1 MVHDCSRPELV
12 LADPSCRGQPV
23 HAASHKPAAHN
34 HSRLA
39 STNASSHW
47 PLPVLSARPLNY
59 SECAPTSFGECM
71 KDNFCRMISA
81 LRCRRPGLDRIQL
94 DCVGADE
101 EERRHKGD
109 HHRSKTIDLELL
121 LPDGMLHEGCYPL
134 SAHAMRRS
142 LARLGPSLRAL
153 AAKVRDGA
161 EVSIATVG
169 GSVAAGLGSADRAGF
184 SISVDGPSSVRFVN
198 WLRQRFPPGNQITH
212 HFLPVESTT
221 TISCITNFR
230 KLAASNPDLVIWD
243 YTANE
248 WPMEPTDATVPS
260 TRSMLETFTRM
271 LLQLPK
277 RPALLF
283 LATFNQAANPHR
295 TWMMQDEVL
304 MPVARLY
311 NQTIVS
317 YRDVAWPSHD
327 VKPDAPLW
335 QPNRGY
341 KCCCHIIWR
350 THQLIADCL
359 AYTWA
364 VAEEQGPPLLT
375 ATSPLPTAEWPS
387 ADTEGL
393 QACEGGWLTDL
404 SAVEGNLSPT
414 LEHGQKHGH
423 GWQYLDDARRPGW
436 QFNTSAVVGAHGG
449 VRYSRPLTF
458 AMNFGAR
465 PRLVASFL
473 RSYENFGR
481 AIVWL
486 DDEQETAVKLRE
498 GGRRF
503 ASWCESAGCNLRGL
517 DVGKGCTVQPNFPGD
532 DARFPAMIFAQSRE
546 TSYILHANKTD
557 HKRAEQNRLA
567 SGACR
572 DHELGRLHVPLELDG
587 HWEDPSSQSF
597 SQPFASGYSTEL
609 SSADL
614 SATRPRPC
622 VDHMHQTWRS
632 PCRTKRAFCNVGEE
646 VRSNCLRTCGLCPNA
661 SSFPKSPSP
670 LTDSFELIRPDRQ
683 RLFAQPGKHR
693 VSIAVAL
700 HESGNGGAQSGAQWP
715 LFKLLGLQSC

>member
-1 MVHDCSRPELV
+1 
-12 LADPSCRGQPV
+12 
-23 HAASHKPAAHN
+23 
-34 HSRLA
+34 
-39 STNASSHW
+39 
-47 PLPVLSARPLNY
+47 
-59 SECAPTSFGECM
+59 
-71 KDNFCRMISA
+71 
-81 LRCRRPGLDRIQL
+81 
-94 DCVGADE
+94 
-101 EERRHKGD
+101 
-109 HHRSKTIDLELL
+109 
-121 LPDGMLHEGCYPL
+121 MLHEGCYPL

-142 LARLGPSLRAL
+142 IALLGPSLRAL
-153 AAKVRDGA
+153 AARAHNGA
-161 EVSIATVG
+161 EVSISTVG
-169 GSVAAGLGSADRAGF
+169 GSVAAGLGSADQATY
-184 SISVDGPSSVRFVN
+184 SISEDGPSSVRFVN
-198 WLRQRFPPGNQITH
+198 WLRQRFPPGDQITH

-221 TISCITNFR
+221 TSTCISNFR
-230 KLAASNPDLVIWD
+230 KLAATNPDLVIWD

-248 WPMEPTDATVPS
+248 WPKEGPTDATVPS

-283 LATFNQAANPHR
+283 LAAFNDAANPYR
-295 TWMMQDEVL
+295 TWLMQDEAL

-311 NQTIVS
+311 DQTVVS
-317 YRDVAWPSHD
+317 YRDVAWPSYD
-327 VKPDAPLW
+327 VKPVSPLW
-335 QPNRGY
+335 EANRGY

-364 VAEEQGPPLLT
+364 VAEEQGPPPPLT
-375 ATSPLPTAEWPS
+375 ATEPLPAAEWPS
-387 ADTEGL
+387 ADIESL

-404 SAVEGNLSPT
+404 SAVEGSLSPT
-414 LEHGQKHGH
+414 HTHGH

-436 QFNTSAVVGAHGG
+436 QFNKSTVVRAHDG

-465 PRLVASFL
+465 PRLVVSFL

-503 ASWCESAGCNLRGL
+503 ASWCESAGCNVRGL
-517 DVGKGCTVQPNFPGD
+517 DVGEGCTIQPNFVGD
-532 DARFPAMIFAQSRE
+532 DDRFPAMIFAKSSGM
-546 TSYILHANKTD
+546 SYILHANATD
-557 HKRAEQNRLA
+557 TTRVEQTKLA
-567 SGACR
+567 SSACK
-572 DHELGRLHVPLELDG
+572 DHELGRLHIPLELDG

-597 SQPFASGYSTEL
+597 SQGFSSGYSTEL
-609 SSADL
+609 SSVDL

-622 VDHMHQTWRS
+622 VDHMHRTWHS
-632 PCRTKRAFCNVGEE
+632 PCRTKREYCNVGEE

-661 SSFPKSPSP
+661 SSFPRTPSP
-670 LTDSFELIRPDRQ
+670 LKDSFELIRPDPR
-683 RLFAQPGKHR
+683 RPFAQPGKHR

-700 HESGNGGAQSGAQWP
+700 HESGNGGAKWP